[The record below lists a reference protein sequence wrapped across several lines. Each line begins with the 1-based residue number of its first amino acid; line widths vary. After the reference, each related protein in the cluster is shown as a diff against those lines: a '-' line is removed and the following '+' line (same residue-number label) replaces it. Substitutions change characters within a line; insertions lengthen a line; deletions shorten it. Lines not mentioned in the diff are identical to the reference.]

1 MKTITSDSETAL
13 INTIN
18 NNFSN
23 AKKINCFFHYK
34 SNIIKN
40 VKQLGL
46 CNKNNKN
53 VDVNITKK
61 IINDNTLLT
70 LSYNGNLN
78 YVMNKIK
85 DLSKVYPFYYNFL
98 NEYFIKNKS
107 NFFKIIA

>member
-1 MKTITSDSETAL
+1 MTLPLAFRRKFHVILSVPK
-13 INTIN
+13 
-18 NNFSN
+18 N
-23 AKKINCFFHYK
+23 A
-34 SNIIKN
+34 
-40 VKQLGL
+40 KQLGL
-46 CNKNNKN
+46 CNKNSKN

-107 NFFKIIA
+107 NFFKIIV